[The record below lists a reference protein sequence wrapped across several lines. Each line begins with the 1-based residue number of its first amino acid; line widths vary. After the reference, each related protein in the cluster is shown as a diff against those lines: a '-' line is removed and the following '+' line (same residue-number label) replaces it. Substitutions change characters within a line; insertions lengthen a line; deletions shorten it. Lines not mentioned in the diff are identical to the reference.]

1 MSEDQSVGDAQ
12 ASSGG
17 AEETQEQQHSEQRV
31 AYETY
36 KKVLDEKKSFQKR
49 LDEFERKAKEQ
60 VEAELKAKEQ
70 YRELYESKQKEL
82 EEIAT
87 KLKVKE
93 EETQNYQKMGAFLK
107 GIQGDVPQQYWG
119 LIDLDKIL
127 VDESGKVDEGSVKK
141 AVRDFEKSFPEVI
154 KRQKTAM
161 PNDAA
166 AGGNGSLSYDEW
178 LKLPYDEK
186 RKRQKDVQI

>member
-1 MSEDQSVGDAQ
+1 MSEDKSAGGADAG
-12 ASSGG
+12 SSGT
-17 AEETQEQQHSEQRV
+17 EETQEQTTEQKV

-60 VEAELKAKEQ
+60 AEAQLREKEQ
-70 YRELYESKQKEL
+70 YRELYEAKEK
-82 EEIAT
+82 EFQEIAER
-87 KLKVKE
+87 LKVKE

-107 GIQGDVPQQYWG
+107 NVTGDIPQQYWG
-119 LIDLDKIL
+119 LIELGKI
-127 VDESGKVDEGSVKK
+127 VIDETGKVDETSVKK
-141 AVRDFEKSFPEVI
+141 AVKDFERLYPEVI
-154 KRQKTAM
+154 KRAKSTM

-166 AGGNGSLSYDEW
+166 TGAKGSLSYDEW

>member
-12 ASSGG
+12 ANSGG
-17 AEETQEQQHSEQRV
+17 VEESQETQTEQRV

-60 VEAELKAKEQ
+60 MEAELKQKEQ
-70 YRELYESKQKEL
+70 YRELYESKEKEL
-82 EEIAT
+82 EEIAAR
-87 KLKVKE
+87 LKVKE

-107 GIQGDVPQQYWG
+107 GIQGEVPQQYWG
-119 LIDLDKIL
+119 LIDLDKIM

-141 AVRDFEKSFPEVI
+141 AVRDFEKSFPEII
-154 KRQKTAM
+154 KRAKTQM

-186 RKRQKDVQI
+186 RKRQKDVQA